1 MGFKSNS
8 VFDCKIYNITKI
20 KNIYGSIT
28 VLENN
33 KNIPFEIKRI
43 YYLYDVPSG
52 ESRGGHAHYNLNQYL
67 VAASGSFD
75 VDLDDGNSKKSF
87 FLNKPDQALHIIPGI
102 WRSIRNFSSG
112 SILLVMASDFYLEED
127 YIRTYSD
134 FIEEKK

>member
-20 KNIYGSIT
+20 KNISGSIT
-28 VLENN
+28 VLQNN

>member
-20 KNIYGSIT
+20 KNISGSIT
-28 VLENN
+28 VLQNN

-52 ESRGGHAHYNLNQYL
+52 ESRGGHAHYSLNQYL